1 MYYMPVYEASKI
13 SVMGEETLELIRNK
27 NIQRNKE
34 LLSKLNIHEA
44 YNAISPPPKIG
55 KSSKKSKERVTK
67 PSLVPIRR
75 SRRLAN
81 TPENDEEIKK
91 EQEDQEKARLENE
104 RLRDAR
110 SRLLSGDFYL
120 LDLLSD
126 IRLGYLR
133 YEDRVLGK
141 NIKKDTVTEVE
152 DTEKHDLDEKLK
164 VLASIE
170 QNIRRSSSETES
182 LTSTDI
188 TPKKKKIE
196 ELQFFNGQDPSKLK
210 LTLLR
215 ITCLHFHL
223 STNDRLVFGGDTSG
237 NIGIWSVDQTMEED
251 EPLIITFKPHGK
263 SVSKFCEI
271 PHNQSQV
278 LSSSYDGSI
287 RITDLAKQQ
296 SIDILSLDDS
306 DGEAIGVSDTCMPSG
321 QPSLLYCTTL
331 DGRLYQFDM
340 REKRRIHNT
349 QKMMRLH
356 DKKIGG
362 FSVNPNREYQIA
374 TSSLDRSLRLWDLRN
389 VSKRNSLSE
398 LDNDT
403 ASPHF
408 YGGYSSRL
416 SISIVDWN
424 SENHLVCNGYDNTI
438 RLFDLSGNSKTSN
451 VNDWKKDFALH
462 RGHTGGDITY
472 AMKPFKSISHN
483 CQTGRWVSILKARW
497 QKDPQDGIQKFVIG
511 NMNRSFDIY
520 TQEGSLI
527 AQLFE
532 PEFMTAVPSVVS
544 FHPTHNWIVGGTSAG
559 KVYLYT

>member
-1 MYYMPVYEASKI
+1 
-13 SVMGEETLELIRNK
+13 
-27 NIQRNKE
+27 
-34 LLSKLNIHEA
+34 
-44 YNAISPPPKIG
+44 
-55 KSSKKSKERVTK
+55 
-67 PSLVPIRR
+67 
-75 SRRLAN
+75 
-81 TPENDEEIKK
+81 
-91 EQEDQEKARLENE
+91 
-104 RLRDAR
+104 
-110 SRLLSGDFYL
+110 
-120 LDLLSD
+120 
-126 IRLGYLR
+126 
-133 YEDRVLGK
+133 
-141 NIKKDTVTEVE
+141 
-152 DTEKHDLDEKLK
+152 
-164 VLASIE
+164 
-170 QNIRRSSSETES
+170 
-182 LTSTDI
+182 
-188 TPKKKKIE
+188 
-196 ELQFFNGQDPSKLK
+196 
-210 LTLLR
+210 
-215 ITCLHFHL
+215 
-223 STNDRLVFGGDTSG
+223 
-237 NIGIWSVDQTMEED
+237 MEED

-374 TSSLDRSLRLWDLRN
+374 TSSLDR
-389 VSKRNSLSE
+389 
-398 LDNDT
+398 
-403 ASPHF
+403 
-408 YGGYSSRL
+408 